1 MKALF
6 SKIFRD
12 SSTIIPNNWTG
23 RWVDKNGK
31 SIEIKEEKPKSYLI
45 SIRDKDGQFYS
56 IHLLENK
63 EISTE
68 NLISRFNTDI
78 EKKPYLE
85 VEAGTYGL
93 GPTFNLYFIA
103 ERDRGEFRFAQ
114 DSDSIDIVRI
124 RPRVGM
130 GLYDDWDYDLG
141 VPWAYP
147 LEDFKKEK

>member
-1 MKALF
+1 MKAFF
-6 SKIFRD
+6 SKRFRD
-12 SSTIIPNNWTG
+12 PRSTIPNNWTG

-31 SIEIKEEKPKSYLI
+31 IIEIKEEKLKSYLV

-56 IHLLENK
+56 IHLLEKK

-78 EKKPYLE
+78 EKKPYLG
-85 VEAGTYGL
+85 VEAGTYGY

-103 ERDRGEFRFAQ
+103 EMDNGEFRLAQ
-114 DSDSIDIVRI
+114 DSDSIDKVRI

-130 GLYDDWDYDLG
+130 GLYDDWDDDLG

>member
-6 SKIFRD
+6 SKIYRGPR
-12 SSTIIPNNWTG
+12 TTIPNRWIG

-31 SIEIKEEKPKSYLI
+31 SLEIKEEKLKSYLV
-45 SIRDKDGQFYS
+45 SVRDKEGQFYS
-56 IHLLENK
+56 IHLLGNK

-103 ERDRGEFRFAQ
+103 EGDNGEFQLAQ
-114 DSDSIDIVRI
+114 DSDNIDKVRI

-130 GLYDDWDYDLG
+130 GLYDDWDDDLG